1 MFAECGGSGATGW
14 LSRYGSFRF
23 PYSSSQC
30 GPGAAVSDTET
41 RWTRVDL
48 QAFTEPKDAKDAG
61 VPCSHPGGPALV
73 ELGEVVQVCGVLD
86 DKVHLEADGWTAV

>member
-1 MFAECGGSGATGW
+1 MAAVLRGGSPGTEASAFHIPPRSVAPV
-14 LSRYGSFRF
+14 LLF
-23 PYSSSQC
+23 PT
-30 GPGAAVSDTET
+30 PET